1 MAGIPNDKNDPTMT
15 DPAGPSFDSLDSGQL
30 GPSTRGRL
38 LVAAPPLGDPNFD
51 RSVVFMIEHDE
62 GGAFGVVINRP
73 NQDLPFEAMT
83 GELDSW
89 RDLVAPPSR
98 IFRGGPVQTASL
110 IALARVEI
118 GDEPRVQPVDLDIEP
133 IDHDDRPTAL
143 RVFHGYAGWGPQQ
156 LDGELALGAW
166 IVVDALADDV
176 FDADP
181 GGLWRRV
188 LRRQPDPVCWLA
200 DVPEDPSAN

>member
-1 MAGIPNDKNDPTMT
+1 MNPMVDPFST
-15 DPAGPSFDSLDSGQL
+15 
-30 GPSTRGRL
+30 PSTRGRL

-51 RSVVFMIEHDE
+51 RSVVFVIEHDE

-73 NQDLPFEAMT
+73 NQNLPFDAMT

-110 IALARVEI
+110 IALARVEGNGN
-118 GDEPRVQPVDLDIEP
+118 GDDNDGNGARVQPVDLDIEP
-133 IDHDDRPTAL
+133 DDHDERPTAL
-143 RVFHGYAGWGPQQ
+143 RVFHGYSGWGPQQ

-166 IVVDALADDV
+166 IVVDARADDV
-176 FDADP
+176 FDDSPAD
-181 GGLWRRV
+181 LWRRV
-188 LRRQPDPVCWLA
+188 LRRQPAPVSWLA

>member
-1 MAGIPNDKNDPTMT
+1 MADAGNSPFDPR
-15 DPAGPSFDSLDSGQL
+15 DAGPL

-73 NQDLPFEAMT
+73 NQDLPFDAMT

-110 IALARVEI
+110 IALARVVI
-118 GDEPRVQPVDLDIEP
+118 AGEPRVEPVDLDVAP
-133 IDHDDRPTAL
+133 VDHDDLPTAL

-166 IVVDALADDV
+166 IVIDALADDV
-176 FDADP
+176 FDSDP
-181 GGLWRRV
+181 TGLWRRV
-188 LRRQPDPVCWLA
+188 LSRQSAPVCWLA
-200 DVPEDPSAN
+200 DVPDDPSVN